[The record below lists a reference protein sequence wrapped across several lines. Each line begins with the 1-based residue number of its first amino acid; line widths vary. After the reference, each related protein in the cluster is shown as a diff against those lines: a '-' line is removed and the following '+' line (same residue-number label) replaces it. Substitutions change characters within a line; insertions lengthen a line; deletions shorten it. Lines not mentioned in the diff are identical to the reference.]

1 MAMDDRDMKNLIET
15 MDLYLELI
23 KNDLPELRAENKKA
37 SSNLQQLVIESRKVT
52 NLGHLLVEIKELFR
66 DIKRELPQQ
75 KIERKEIELIANQ
88 YKSLKNSLIVAYGL
102 LGFFAGYAINYFLQI

>member
-1 MAMDDRDMKNLIET
+1 MKREELRDLIDTLE
-15 MDLYLELI
+15 LYLKLV
-23 KNDLPELRAENKKA
+23 KSDLPELRAENKKA

-88 YKSLKNSLIVAYGL
+88 YKSLKNKLIVAYGL
-102 LGFFAGYAINYFLQI
+102 LGFFAGYTINYFLQI